1 MTQPRKRLS
10 KLGKLALFGL
20 ALLGLAY
27 WLGWL
32 NTEMIRG
39 QQIMSGSMLGNH
51 GKGPNIGAIGHLGGV
66 PVVVPPG
73 FAHFVEYDGDPHFM
87 ERRKGPRPERTFQSG
102 ISSFGFWVRYPD
114 MATATW
120 ENREER
126 DSPKYYATTPWMRVG
141 IDANSIYG
149 YRGDDKI
156 ARFAKLSLESAQDFH
171 QYERLP
177 KKQYELT
184 VYTPKDADLSR
195 RVMDN
200 PKGNDSS
207 DVNFYLHESANGTT
221 DAYITCPNRMRDAD
235 ECEHRFTLAPTM
247 EVLVAVDYRKGL
259 LPHWRDIQARLTET
273 LLSFRQTEASFSPSL
288 STHKEATP

>member
-10 KLGKLALFGL
+10 KLGKLSLFGL

-39 QQIMSGSMLGNH
+39 QQIISGSAS
-51 GKGPNIGAIGHLGGV
+51 KGPNIGAIGHLGGV

-73 FAHFVEYDGDPHFM
+73 FAHFVTYDGNPYFM

-102 ISSFGFWVRYPD
+102 IRGFGFEIRYPD

-126 DSPKYYATTPWMRVG
+126 YVKYLSTTPWMRTL
-141 IDANSIYG
+141 IYSNSNYG

-156 ARFAKLSLESAQDFH
+156 ARFAKLSLESAEDFH

-207 DVNFYLHESANGTT
+207 DVNFYLHDPANSTT

-235 ECEHRFTLAPTM
+235 KCEHRFTLAPTM
-247 EVLVAVDYRKGL
+247 EVLVSVKYRKGL

-273 LLSFRQTEASFSPSL
+273 LLSFRHTDASLPPSL